1 MENTTIAIS
10 NEIKDKIKE
19 FGNKGE
25 TYSEIIARLLESARK
40 RQLQDLLMNE
50 ENTVSIDE
58 AIGNSKKPSSPLKC
72 PISCLIITSAS
83 NFSLKTS
90 ACFRGT

>member
-10 NEIKDKIKE
+10 NEIKDQIKE

-25 TYSEIIARLLESARK
+25 TYSQILAKLIASAKK

-50 ENTVSIDE
+50 ENTTSIDE
-58 AIGNSKKPSSPLKC
+58 AIQNSKK
-72 PISCLIITSAS
+72 
-83 NFSLKTS
+83 
-90 ACFRGT
+90 R

>member
-10 NEIKDKIKE
+10 NEVRDKIKE

-40 RQLQDLLMNE
+40 RMLHDLLMNE
-50 ENTVSIDE
+50 EGTVTIEE
-58 AIGNSKKPSSPLKC
+58 ARKEVEKRWPRSK
-72 PISCLIITSAS
+72 
-83 NFSLKTS
+83 
-90 ACFRGT
+90 